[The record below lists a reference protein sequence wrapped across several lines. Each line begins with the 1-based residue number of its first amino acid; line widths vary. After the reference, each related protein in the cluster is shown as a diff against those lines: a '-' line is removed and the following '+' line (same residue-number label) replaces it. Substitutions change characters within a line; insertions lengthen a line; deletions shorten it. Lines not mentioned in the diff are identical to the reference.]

1 MSRRRD
7 KSDDNYIWLLAIWSL
22 LIMMM
27 FQQCSHQENI
37 ERELRDIKHEIHMLQ
52 YK

>member
-7 KSDDNYIWLLAIWSL
+7 KPDYSMWLLAIWSMML
-22 LIMMM
+22 MMM
-27 FQQCSHQENI
+27 LHQCQHQDNI